1 MRVLP
6 KPATGASQ
14 LSCPA
19 TSPPVPMSPLVRGR
33 VSKPDDL
40 RRPGIDSKVQL

>member
-33 VSKPDDL
+33 VVSLTILDGRQTL
-40 RRPGIDSKVQL
+40 KVQL